1 MLYSF
6 IKVFCVVSFAVLAG
20 SGCDLIYGVLQKEG
34 AQEKKILGEVIPSV
48 ANEKVELLQKLLLI
62 HGANPGKIDGKLGAQ
77 ARQAIARFQEQ
88 SGLPVSRFVDQKT
101 WQALNVFSATG
112 LVTNGSVDFAVAQ
125 EALRAAG
132 FYAGAI
138 DGRSGPKTIKAIK
151 DFQKSRGLI
160 VDGRVGRKTLSAL
173 NDVLLLRHK

>member
-1 MLYSF
+1 M
-6 IKVFCVVSFAVLAG
+6 
-20 SGCDLIYGVLQKEG
+20 IYGVLQKEG

-88 SGLPVSRFVDQKT
+88 SGLSVSRFADQKT

-112 LVTNGSVDFAVAQ
+112 LVTNGSVDLAVVQ
-125 EALRAAG
+125 EAVSAAG
-132 FYAGAI
+132 FHPGAI
-138 DGRSGPKTIKAIK
+138 DGRFGPKTVKAVK
-151 DFQKSRGLI
+151 DFQKSRGLT
-160 VDGRVGRKTLSAL
+160 VDGRVGRETLSAL
-173 NDVLLLRHK
+173 NDVLLSRHK